1 MLCLPRIYN
10 VYLYDNDTENLINK
24 NHKNSVFDEIWVKLN
39 NKLFKENLTQVK
51 YTQRSVLTGV
61 IFTNKIVQPCDYFS

>member
-1 MLCLPRIYN
+1 MLCLPRTYK
-10 VYLYDNDTENLINK
+10 VYLYGNDTENLINK
-24 NHKNSVFDEIWVKLN
+24 NHKNSVFDKILAKPN
-39 NKLFKENLTQVK
+39 NKLFKENLTRVK